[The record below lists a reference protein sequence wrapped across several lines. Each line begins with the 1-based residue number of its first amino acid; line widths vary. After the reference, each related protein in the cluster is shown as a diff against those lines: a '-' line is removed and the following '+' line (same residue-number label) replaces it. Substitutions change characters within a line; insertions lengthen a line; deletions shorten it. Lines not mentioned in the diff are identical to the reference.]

1 MRARGAGLSPAPR
14 FAGLTATLVALLA
27 TGGCNTAA
35 KLGPEPSDPP
45 RAASSNDFAVEVEF
59 PVPLDRAS
67 ASDPGRFTVLD
78 DASSPVAIYSAQL
91 ADTIFG
97 RVVLLLLSGG
107 PLADSARYTV
117 LTSGMKDVF
126 GAPLPDG
133 RAEFRAGLRYGTDIA
148 PLFAAHCDGCHG
160 SARAD
165 GSYRTDSLEG
175 LFGAGTDGTPDLIVG
190 DANCSLVRRTRPQK
204 SMYDRGSLD
213 PLEADII
220 QNWVV
225 SYQARP

>member
-1 MRARGAGLSPAPR
+1 MRLRGSGIRRAHG
-14 FAGLTATLVALLA
+14 FAAVAAAFLTLLV

-67 ASDPGRFTVLD
+67 ASDAARFTVLD
-78 DASSPVAIYSAQL
+78 DAASPVAILSAQL
-91 ADTIFG
+91 ADTIYG

-117 LTSGMKDVF
+117 LTTGVKDVF
-126 GAPLPDG
+126 GKPVPDG

-160 SARAD
+160 PSRAE

-175 LFGAGTDGTPDLIVG
+175 LYGTGTDGTPDLIVG
-190 DANCSLVRRTRPQK
+190 DANCSLVHRTRPQK